1 MKVVEQLVITQL
13 SKDNSMWHWGGGRGV
28 LVLVVGCWW
37 LLAQQGQKRGTGGG
51 EGSVGGG
58 WMLVVTITRL
68 CCRNEGRLLCGM
80 LAMYRP

>member
-37 LLAQQGQKRGTGGG
+37 L
-51 EGSVGGG
+51 
-58 WMLVVTITRL
+58 
-68 CCRNEGRLLCGM
+68 RLLGSAAGM
-80 LAMYRP
+80 KGGYCVGCWPCIGHDVQGVGQALWGVGHAL